1 MVNIDKLLHT
11 VSLHSLTEE
20 KANVVLLSLSSQVG
34 EIREEEISKM
44 PLHINVIMI
53 SAVGRLRETAHSSI
67 LQHLLRNQLI
77 LDSFVQT
84 ILGIDNIKV
93 RAKNVRTA
101 EKDHIDVSI
110 YEKDICIIIENKV
123 NDAVEQPGQIYRYVE
138 LALEAGYREEQ
149 ILVLYL
155 NSNHRTKPSEFSLSK
170 DGYRIPKIVEDN
182 LIVKD
187 YSHDIYNWLINLSS
201 LIPENEQYL
210 LSALHQYKDY
220 LEEYFYLTD
229 KFENMKERIRHTI
242 SDNILKGLSD
252 ENDADFS
259 QRISTLKEASENLQ
273 QLMDGVNDLIE
284 DLSVKKDAVQI
295 QIELSKSNLELIDL
309 MEFGYEQD
317 NFGVKIDINGKGGYI
332 AYGYADN
339 EYIGFAFDSTSLTK
353 TEISYLNRIFKRFGK
368 ENYGEYEIWPCW
380 NYIGKTTLLNEFL
393 NFVQY
398 VREISL
404 TDDKCPIKFR

>member
-1 MVNIDKLLHT
+1 M
-11 VSLHSLTEE
+11 
-20 KANVVLLSLSSQVG
+20 
-34 EIREEEISKM
+34 
-44 PLHINVIMI
+44 
-53 SAVGRLRETAHSSI
+53 
-67 LQHLLRNQLI
+67 
-77 LDSFVQT
+77 
-84 ILGIDNIKV
+84 
-93 RAKNVRTA
+93 
-101 EKDHIDVSI
+101 
-110 YEKDICIIIENKV
+110 
-123 NDAVEQPGQIYRYVE
+123 EQPGQIYRYVE